1 MAKQSSI
8 VVALAL
14 TLLSASCQKWDITR
28 ITEPGVSLELA
39 DLRKNTIT
47 NLNYDLRFEISE
59 NVDDN
64 IPSEILISF
73 DFKRVGDYPFIV
85 DFKEKHEMINS
96 VEINEDS
103 SDYLFENEH
112 ILIPSSLLQEGRNS
126 IRIIFYAGKQSLNR
140 RDDFMYTLLVPDRA
154 RTLFP
159 CFDQPDI
166 KASYILTLSVPD
178 KWKVVANSPL
188 NKSVTNT
195 DNQTITYYFRPTEPL
210 STYLFS
216 FVAGEFEK
224 AEKTDDSGRTIG
236 LYHRETDP
244 YKLSQIDEI
253 LDEVFYSLEW
263 LEEYTAIPYPFA
275 KYDCI
280 VLPGFQ
286 YGGMEHTGATL
297 YNDRRIFL
305 EKGAGISEMMNRFSL
320 VAHETAHMWFG
331 DYVTMKWFDD
341 VWTKEVFANYFA
353 ALISADKYPD
363 VDNSFTF
370 LDYASA
376 AYTVDRT
383 EGANAI
389 KQPLANLKD
398 AGLIYGNIIYNKAP
412 IVMEMLARKMDPESF
427 KSGIREYLN
436 EYAYGNADW
445 EGLIT
450 ILDKYT
456 DDNLSAWSHNWVNKP
471 GMPHYKV
478 DSLSQLDLNGL
489 NYGFYELSNEV
500 SSNLMNNVVVSPL
513 TPAEKAS
520 ALVILY
526 ENYLNERIYGFDY
539 TLFLLDCLESL
550 SKEDSSQSTLVFR
563 RALSQLGTI
572 LWKEN
577 NLQQTEWE
585 GRLTKLISQ
594 SQSESCRRAAF
605 SALLNAPHS
614 QSTTE
619 MFLAA
624 FMIPESF
631 ISFELTNADL
641 TSLCQQLAVRKEEIG
656 PQLIA
661 KQKERL
667 SHPDLI
673 AQFDYIAPA
682 LASSPE
688 ARLVCFQSLLNA
700 ENREIEPW
708 TLTVLRLL
716 NHPLRQQEALSYIRP
731 ALEIIEEIQ
740 LTGDIFL
747 PTNWCSALLGGH
759 HSEEAKREVELFLEQ
774 YSKTLNPLLVR
785 KIQQAA
791 YYI

>member
-14 TLLSASCQKWDITR
+14 TLLSASCQKWDIAR

-47 NLNYDLRFEISE
+47 NLNYDLRFEISK
-59 NVDDN
+59 NIDDS
-64 IPSEILISF
+64 IPSEIIISF

-85 DFKEKHEMINS
+85 DFKEKPEMINS

-159 CFDQPDI
+159 CFDQPDL

-178 KWKVVANSPL
+178 KWKVVANGSL

-195 DNQTITYYFRPTEPL
+195 DNQTITYFFRPTEPL

-305 EKGAGISEMMNRFSL
+305 EKGAGISERMNRFSL

-353 ALISADKYPD
+353 AFISADKYPD

-412 IVMEMLARKMDPESF
+412 IVMEMLSRKMD
-427 KSGIREYLN
+427 
-436 EYAYGNADW
+436 
-445 EGLIT
+445 T
-450 ILDKYT
+450 
-456 DDNLSAWSHNWVNKP
+456 
-471 GMPHYKV
+471 
-478 DSLSQLDLNGL
+478 
-489 NYGFYELSNEV
+489 
-500 SSNLMNNVVVSPL
+500 
-513 TPAEKAS
+513 
-520 ALVILY
+520 
-526 ENYLNERIYGFDY
+526 
-539 TLFLLDCLESL
+539 
-550 SKEDSSQSTLVFR
+550 
-563 RALSQLGTI
+563 
-572 LWKEN
+572 
-577 NLQQTEWE
+577 
-585 GRLTKLISQ
+585 
-594 SQSESCRRAAF
+594 
-605 SALLNAPHS
+605 
-614 QSTTE
+614 
-619 MFLAA
+619 
-624 FMIPESF
+624 
-631 ISFELTNADL
+631 
-641 TSLCQQLAVRKEEIG
+641 
-656 PQLIA
+656 
-661 KQKERL
+661 
-667 SHPDLI
+667 
-673 AQFDYIAPA
+673 
-682 LASSPE
+682 
-688 ARLVCFQSLLNA
+688 
-700 ENREIEPW
+700 
-708 TLTVLRLL
+708 
-716 NHPLRQQEALSYIRP
+716 
-731 ALEIIEEIQ
+731 
-740 LTGDIFL
+740 
-747 PTNWCSALLGGH
+747 
-759 HSEEAKREVELFLEQ
+759 
-774 YSKTLNPLLVR
+774 
-785 KIQQAA
+785 
-791 YYI
+791 

>member
-1 MAKQSSI
+1 MRKRSI
-8 VVALAL
+8 ILVTLAL
-14 TLLSASCQKWDITR
+14 TLMAASCQKWKIAR
-28 ITEPGVSLELA
+28 ITEPGISNELA
-39 DLRKNTIT
+39 DLRKTTIT

-59 NVDDN
+59 NADED
-64 IPSEILISF
+64 ISSEILISF
-73 DFKRVGDYPFIV
+73 DFNRLGDYPFVV
-85 DFKEKHEMINS
+85 DFNEKAEMLHS
-96 VEINEDS
+96 VELNNVNC
-103 SDYLFENEH
+103 DYLFENEH
-112 ILIPSSLLQEGRNS
+112 IIIPYSLLPEGRNS
-126 IRIIFYAGKQSLNR
+126 IRIKFSAGKQSLNR
-140 RDDFMYTLLVPDRA
+140 RDNFMYTLLVPDRA

-159 CFDQPDI
+159 CFDQPDL
-166 KASYILTLSVPD
+166 KASYILTLSVPN
-178 KWKVVANSPL
+178 KWKAIANSPV
-188 NKSVTNT
+188 NESVTNA
-195 DNQTITYYFRPTEPL
+195 DNQTITYLFRPTEPL

-224 AEKTDDSGRTIG
+224 AEKRDETGRTIG

-244 YKLSQIDEI
+244 YKLAQIDEI

-305 EKGAGISEMMNRFSL
+305 EKGAGISERMNRFSL
-320 VAHETAHMWFG
+320 IAHETAHMWFG

-376 AYTVDRT
+376 AYSVDRT
-383 EGANAI
+383 EGANSI

-412 IVMEMLARKMDPESF
+412 IVMEMLARKMDTESF
-427 KSGIREYLN
+427 KAGIREYLHQ
-436 EYAYGNADW
+436 YAYGNADW
-445 EGLIT
+445 EGLIA

-456 DDNLSAWSHNWVNKP
+456 DEDLASWSHDWVHKP

-478 DSLSQLDLNGL
+478 DSLAQIDLNGL
-489 NYGFYELSNEV
+489 NYGFYELSEEL
-500 SSNLMNNVVVSPL
+500 STALMNNLSTQPL
-513 TPAEKAS
+513 NPSEKAS

-526 ENYLNERIYGFDY
+526 ENYLNKKISGFDY
-539 TLFLLDCLESL
+539 TLFLLNCLESL
-550 SKEDSSQSTLVFR
+550 SKEDSSQNTLVFR
-563 RALSQLGTI
+563 RAISQLGAI
-572 LWKEN
+572 LWKED

-585 GRLTKLISQ
+585 SRLTKLLSK

-605 SALLNAPHS
+605 NALLNAPHS
-614 QSTTE
+614 ESTTE
-619 MFLAA
+619 MFLQA
-624 FMIPESF
+624 FLKPNNFTSF
-631 ISFELTNADL
+631 QLTNADL
-641 TSLCQQLAVRKEEIG
+641 TQLCQQLAVRKEEMA

-661 KQKERL
+661 KQRERL

-688 ARLVCFQSLLNA
+688 DRQECFQSLLKA
-700 ENREIEPW
+700 ENREVEPW

-740 LTGDIFL
+740 LTGDIFF

-759 HSEEAKREVELFLEQ
+759 YSEEAKKEVELFLAQ
-774 YSKTLNPLLVR
+774 YSDTLNPLLIQ

>member
-1 MAKQSSI
+1 MA
-8 VVALAL
+8 LL
-14 TLLSASCQKWDITR
+14 TAGCQKWDITK
-28 ITEPGVSLELA
+28 IIEPGVSYELA

-47 NLNYDLRFEISE
+47 NLNYDLRFEIVE
-59 NVDDN
+59 NADED
-64 IPSEILISF
+64 ISSEILISF
-73 DFKRVGDYPFIV
+73 DFKKVDNYPFV
-85 DFKEKHEMINS
+85 LDFKEKAELLHS
-96 VEINEDS
+96 VELNNEYC
-103 SDYLFENEH
+103 DYLFENEH
-112 ILIPSSLLQEGRNS
+112 IIVPSRLLLEGRNS
-126 IRIIFYAGKQSLNR
+126 IRISFSAGKQSLNR
-140 RDDFMYTLLVPDRA
+140 RDNFMYTLLVPDRA

-159 CFDQPDI
+159 CFDQPDL
-166 KASYILTLSVPD
+166 KASYILTLSVPNS
-178 KWKVVANSPL
+178 WIAVANSPL
-188 NKSVTNT
+188 NKSVTNA
-195 DNQTITYYFRPTEPL
+195 DSQTVTHIFQPTEPL

-224 AEKTDDSGRTIG
+224 AEKTNDSGRTIG

-305 EKGAGISEMMNRFSL
+305 EKGAGISERMNRFSL
-320 VAHETAHMWFG
+320 IAHETAHMWFG

-376 AYTVDRT
+376 AYSVDRT

-412 IVMEMLARKMDPESF
+412 IVMEMLARKMDLESF
-427 KSGIREYLN
+427 KAGIREYLHK
-436 EYAYGNADW
+436 YAYGNADW
-445 EGLIT
+445 EGLIA

-456 DDNLSAWSHNWVNKP
+456 DENLAAWSHNWVHKP

-478 DSLSQLDLNGL
+478 DSLAQLNLNGL
-489 NYGFYELSNEV
+489 NYGFYELTEELSAT
-500 SSNLMNNVVVSPL
+500 LMHNVIEKPF
-513 TPAEKAS
+513 TPSEKAS
-520 ALVILY
+520 ALIVLY
-526 ENYLNERIYGFDY
+526 ENYLNEKISGFDY

-550 SKEDSSQSTLVFR
+550 SKEDSSQNTLVFQ
-563 RALSQLGTI
+563 RAISQLRSI

-577 NLQQTEWE
+577 DLQQTEWE
-585 GRLTKLISQ
+585 GRLTGLISH
-594 SQSESCRRAAF
+594 SQAESCRRSSF

-614 QSTTE
+614 ESTTE
-619 MFLAA
+619 LFLAT
-624 FMIPESF
+624 FMKPERF
-631 ISFELTNADL
+631 TCFHLTNADL
-641 TSLCQQLAVRKEEIG
+641 TQLCQQLAVRKEG
-656 PQLIA
+656 LAPQIIV
-661 KQKERL
+661 KQRERL

-688 ARLVCFQSLLNA
+688 VRLEYFKSLLNA
-700 ENREIEPW
+700 ENREVEPW

-716 NHPLRQQEALSYIRP
+716 NHPLRQQEALAYIRP
-731 ALEIIEEIQ
+731 ALEILEEIQ
-740 LTGDIFL
+740 ITGDIFF

-759 HSEEAKREVELFLEQ
+759 YSKEAKDEVELFLEQ
-774 YSKTLNPLLVR
+774 YSKTLNPLLVQ

>member
-1 MAKQSSI
+1 MKKGSI
-8 VVALAL
+8 IIVTLAL
-14 TLLSASCQKWDITR
+14 TLMAASCQKWEIAR
-28 ITEPGVSLELA
+28 ITEPGVSNELA
-39 DLRKNTIT
+39 DLRKTTIT
-47 NLNYDLRFEISE
+47 NLNYDLTFEISE
-59 NVDDN
+59 NANED

-73 DFKRVGDYPFIV
+73 DFNRVGDYPFVV
-85 DFKEKHEMINS
+85 DFKEKAEMLHS
-96 VEINEDS
+96 VELNNVNC
-103 SDYLFENEH
+103 DYLFENEH
-112 ILIPSSLLQEGRNS
+112 IIIPSSLLPEGRNS
-126 IRIIFYAGKQSLNR
+126 IRIKFSAGKQSLNR
-140 RDDFMYTLLVPDRA
+140 RDNFMYTLLVPDRA

-159 CFDQPDI
+159 CFDQPDL
-166 KASYILTLSVPD
+166 KASYILTLSVPN
-178 KWKVVANSPL
+178 KWKAVANSPV
-188 NKSVTNT
+188 NESVTSA
-195 DNQTITYYFRPTEPL
+195 DNQAITYLFRSTEPL

-224 AEKTDDSGRTIG
+224 AEKRDETGRTIG

-244 YKLSQIDEI
+244 YKLAQINEI

-305 EKGAGISEMMNRFSL
+305 EKGAGISERMNRFSL
-320 VAHETAHMWFG
+320 IAHETAHMWFG

-376 AYTVDRT
+376 AYSVDRT

-412 IVMEMLARKMDPESF
+412 IVMEMLARKMDTESF
-427 KSGIREYLN
+427 KAGIREYLHQ
-436 EYAYGNADW
+436 YAYGNADW
-445 EGLIT
+445 EGLIA

-456 DDNLSAWSHNWVNKP
+456 DEDLAAWSHDWVHKP

-478 DSLSQLDLNGL
+478 DSLAQLDLNGL
-489 NYGFYELSNEV
+489 NYGFYELSEEL
-500 SSNLMNNVVVSPL
+500 SNALMKNLSTQPL
-513 TPAEKAS
+513 NPSEKAS

-526 ENYLNERIYGFDY
+526 ENYLNRKISGFDY

-550 SKEDSSQSTLVFR
+550 STEDSSQNTLVFR
-563 RALSQLGTI
+563 RAISQLGAI
-572 LWKEN
+572 LWKEI
-577 NLQQTEWE
+577 NLQQTGWE
-585 GRLTKLISQ
+585 SRLTELVSK
-594 SQSESCRRAAF
+594 SQSESCRRTAF
-605 SALLNAPHS
+605 NALLNAPHS
-614 QSTTE
+614 EYTTE
-619 MFLAA
+619 MFLRA
-624 FMIPESF
+624 FLKPESF
-631 ISFELTNADL
+631 PCFQLTNEDL
-641 TSLCQQLAVRKEEIG
+641 TQLCQQLAVRKEEMA

-661 KQKERL
+661 TQRERL

-682 LASSPE
+682 LSSTQE
-688 ARLVCFQSLLNA
+688 ARRECFQSLLMV
-700 ENREIEPW
+700 ENREVEPW

-716 NHPLRQQEALSYIRP
+716 NHPLRQQEALAYIRP
-731 ALEIIEEIQ
+731 ALEILEEIQ
-740 LTGDIFL
+740 LTGDIFF

-759 HSEEAKREVELFLEQ
+759 YSKEAKDEVELFLEQ
-774 YSKTLNPLLVR
+774 YSKTLNPLLVQ
-785 KIQQAA
+785 KIQQSA

>member
-1 MAKQSSI
+1 MKKRGAII
-8 VVALAL
+8 VTLVL
-14 TLLSASCQKWDITR
+14 TLLTAGCQKWDLAKIS
-28 ITEPGVSLELA
+28 EPGVSRELA
-39 DLRKNTIT
+39 DLRKATIT
-47 NLNYDLRFEISE
+47 NLNYDLRF
-59 NVDDN
+59 N
-64 IPSEILISF
+64 IPANSDEDIRSEITISF
-73 DFKRVGDYPFIV
+73 DFKKAGKAPFV
-85 DFKEKHEMINS
+85 LDFKENVDKIHNIELNQES
-96 VEINEDS
+96 C
-103 SDYLFENEH
+103 DYLFENEH
-112 ILIPSSLLQEGRNS
+112 IIIPSNLICEGNNLIHIS
-126 IRIIFYAGKQSLNR
+126 FSAGKQSLNR
-140 RDDFMYTLLVPDRA
+140 RDNLMYTLLVPDRA

-159 CFDQPDI
+159 CFDQPDL
-166 KASYILTLSVPD
+166 KASYILTLSVPNS
-178 KWKVVANSPL
+178 WIAVANSPL
-188 NKSVTNT
+188 NKSVTNA
-195 DNQTITYYFRPTEPL
+195 DNQTVTHIFKPTEPL

-224 AEKTDDSGRTIG
+224 AEKSDSSGRTIG

-244 YKLSQIDEI
+244 YKLAQIDEI
-253 LDEVFYSLEW
+253 LDAVFYSLEW

-297 YNDRRIFL
+297 YNDRRIFM
-305 EKGAGISEMMNRFSL
+305 EKGASISALMNRFSL
-320 VAHETAHMWFG
+320 IAHETAHMWFG

-353 ALISADKYPD
+353 ALITSEKYPD
-363 VDNSFTF
+363 VDNSFAF

-376 AYTVDRT
+376 SYSVDRT

-427 KSGIREYLN
+427 QNGIRQYLT

-445 EGLIT
+445 EGLVA

-456 DDNLSAWSHNWVNKP
+456 DEDLATWSHDWVHKP

-478 DSLSQLDLNGL
+478 DSLAKLDLNGL
-489 NYGFYELSNEV
+489 NYGFYELTEEV
-500 SSNLMNNVVVSPL
+500 AVTLMRNVVEKPL
-513 TPAEKAS
+513 TPSEKAS
-520 ALVILY
+520 ALIILY
-526 ENYLNERIYGFDY
+526 ENYLNERISGSNYIS
-539 TLFLLDCLESL
+539 FLLDCLESL
-550 SKEDSSQSTLVFR
+550 SKEDSSQNTLVFQ
-563 RALSQLGTI
+563 RAISQLRSI

-577 NLQQTEWE
+577 DLQETGWE
-585 GRLTKLISQ
+585 GRLTGLISQ
-594 SQSESCRRAAF
+594 SQSESCRRSAF

-614 QSTTE
+614 ESTTE

-624 FMIPESF
+624 FMKPEHFTSF
-631 ISFELTNADL
+631 HLTNADL
-641 TSLCQQLAVRKEEIG
+641 TQLCQQLAVRKEEIAA
-656 PQLIA
+656 QLIE
-661 KQKERL
+661 KQRERL

-682 LASSPE
+682 LASSQE
-688 ARLVCFQSLLNA
+688 ARQECFQSLLKA
-700 ENREIEPW
+700 ENREVEPW

-716 NHPLRQQEALSYIRP
+716 NHPLREQEALSYIRP

-740 LTGDIFL
+740 LTGDIFF

-774 YSKTLNPLLVR
+774 YSKTLNPLLVQ

>member
-1 MAKQSSI
+1 MKKRIRI
-8 VVALAL
+8 VAISVFV
-14 TLLSASCQKWDITR
+14 LLISGCERWDIDK
-28 ITEPGVSLELA
+28 ITEPGVSRELA
-39 DLRKNTIT
+39 DLRHNTIS
-47 NLNYDLRFEISE
+47 NLNYDLRFVFPTNSE
-59 NVDDN
+59 EA
-64 IPSEILISF
+64 IPAVITISF
-73 DFKRVGDYPFIV
+73 DFNSVGKYPFLL
-85 DFKEKHEMINS
+85 DFKEKPEMVHS
-96 VEINEDS
+96 LELNEDS
-103 SDYLFENEH
+103 CDYLFENEH
-112 ILIPSSLLQEGRNS
+112 IIIPSSLLKRGRNS
-126 IRIIFYAGKQSLNR
+126 IRIAFSAGKQSLNR
-140 RDDFMYTLLVPDRA
+140 RDNFMYTLLVPDRA

-159 CFDQPDI
+159 CFDQPDL

-178 KWKVVANSPL
+178 KWKAVANSPL
-188 NKSVTNT
+188 NKSVTNA
-195 DNQTITYYFRPTEPL
+195 DNQTVTYSFHPTEPL

-224 AEKTDDSGRTIG
+224 AEKSDNLGRIIG

-244 YKLSQIDEI
+244 YKLAQIDEI

-263 LEEYTAIPYPFA
+263 LEEYTDIPYPFA

-305 EKGAGISEMMNRFSL
+305 EKGAGISEKMNRFSL
-320 VAHETAHMWFG
+320 IAHETAHMWFG

-376 AYTVDRT
+376 AYSVDRT
-383 EGANAI
+383 DGANAI

-398 AGLIYGNIIYNKAP
+398 AGLIYGNVIYNKAP
-412 IVMEMLARKMDPESF
+412 IVMEMLSRKMDPEAF
-427 KSGIREYLN
+427 KRGIREYLN
-436 EYAYGNADW
+436 RYAYGNADW
-445 EGLIT
+445 EGLIS
-450 ILDKYT
+450 ILDKFT
-456 DDNLSAWSHNWVNKP
+456 DENLAAWSNDWVHKP

-478 DSLSQLDLNGL
+478 DSLSQIDLNGL
-489 NYGFYELSNEV
+489 NYGYYELSEEL
-500 SSNLMNNVVVSPL
+500 STALMNNLSTQPL
-513 TPAEKAS
+513 NPPEKAS
-520 ALVILY
+520 TLVILY
-526 ENYLNERIYGFDY
+526 ENYLNEKITGFDY

-550 SKEDSSQSTLVFR
+550 SKEDSSQTTLVFR
-563 RALSQLGTI
+563 RALSQLGSI

-577 NLQQTEWE
+577 ELEATEWE
-585 GRLTKLISQ
+585 ERLKELISE
-594 SQSESCRRAAF
+594 SLSESCRRAAF

-614 QSTTE
+614 GSVTE
-619 MFLAA
+619 MFLHA
-624 FMIPESF
+624 FLEPKSF
-631 ISFELTNADL
+631 NYFQLTNADL
-641 TSLCQQLAVRKEEIG
+641 TQLCQQLAVRKER
-656 PQLIA
+656 IA
-661 KQKERL
+661 PWLVTIQRARL

-682 LASSPE
+682 LASTPE
-688 ARLVCFQSLLNA
+688 ARQECFQSLLKV
-700 ENREIEPW
+700 ENREVEPW

-731 ALEIIEEIQ
+731 ALGIIEEIQ
-740 LTGDIFL
+740 ITGDIFF

-759 HSEEAKREVELFLEQ
+759 HSKEAKNEVRLYLEEH
-774 YSKTLNPLLVR
+774 SKTLNPLLVQ
-785 KIQQAA
+785 KILQAA